1 VARDATETRNKLI
14 RAGEQRFARDGVDGA
29 TLRDI
34 VRTAGQANDA
44 AVGYHFGSRDGL
56 IRAIVERHMEAME
69 SERSQTL
76 GSLGDADLVEVVE
89 MVVLPIAE
97 LLSSPEGRDFLRI
110 AAQLAEFS
118 GVRAAQPSTDIEDT
132 ALAAQLGRLEDLIA
146 EDIGRQRARE
156 RVASL
161 VTFLTAS
168 LAERARAIER
178 SPGPG
183 TDRRHYVEELVA
195 MLAAAM
201 AA

>member
-1 VARDATETRNKLI
+1 
-14 RAGEQRFARDGVDGA
+14 
-29 TLRDI
+29 
-34 VRTAGQANDA
+34 
-44 AVGYHFGSRDGL
+44 
-56 IRAIVERHMEAME
+56 MEAME

-76 GSLGDADLVEVVE
+76 GILGDADLVEVVE